1 VKRFYSLSQITGF
14 LALTLLLC
22 ASPARA
28 QLTVNS
34 SSMNFGSVQVGALST
49 QALILTNSGKSDLTV
64 SQGAI
69 TGAAFNL
76 NGPAFPMTLT
86 AGQSATFGVTFSPV
100 ASGKASGAISLITAT
115 TAVHDRSGKHN
126 SVSSTA
132 TNVSLSGTGTA
143 ASQTTVTPGNL
154 TANPGSLAFGG
165 VQVGSSQTQSTT
177 LTNYGGSSVTITN
190 ATAGGTGFGLSGLN
204 LPVTLAAGQSVT
216 FSVTFSPL
224 SAGNAS
230 GSVQVSSDA
239 STPILTISLAG
250 TGAAQGQLS
259 VSPVSSDFGSVTVG
273 TSKIQSGKLIASGA
287 SVTLSSG
294 NVTDSEFSLGGI
306 SFPLTIAA
314 GQSVP
319 FTLTFVPRA
328 SGQAAATMAFAS
340 NAANAASENLTGTG
354 VAPVQH
360 SVSLSWDTAAEVVG
374 YNVYRASQ
382 SGGPYAKVNSV
393 IDAATTYTDSSV
405 QAGQNYY
412 YVTTSVS
419 STGTQSSYS
428 NEIQAA
434 IPTL

>member
-1 VKRFYSLSQITGF
+1 
-14 LALTLLLC
+14 
-22 ASPARA
+22 
-28 QLTVNS
+28 
-34 SSMNFGSVQVGALST
+34 M
-49 QALILTNSGKSDLTV
+49 
-64 SQGAI
+64 
-69 TGAAFNL
+69 
-76 NGPAFPMTLT
+76 
-86 AGQSATFGVTFSPV
+86 
-100 ASGKASGAISLITAT
+100 
-115 TAVHDRSGKHN
+115 
-126 SVSSTA
+126 
-132 TNVSLSGTGTA
+132 
-143 ASQTTVTPGNL
+143 
-154 TANPGSLAFGG
+154 ANPGSLAFGG
-165 VQVGSSQTQSTT
+165 VQVGSSQTQSAT
-177 LTNYGGSSVTITN
+177 LTNSGGLSVTISQ
-190 ATAGGTGFGLSGLN
+190 ATAGGASFGLSGLN

-239 STPILTISLAG
+239 STPNLTISLAG
-250 TGAAQGQLS
+250 TGTAQGQLS
-259 VSPVSSDFGSVTVG
+259 VNPVSSDFGSVTVG
-273 TSKIQSGKLIASGA
+273 TSKIQSGTLVASGA
-287 SVTLSSG
+287 SVTISSAS
-294 NVTDSEFSLGGI
+294 VTDSEFSLGGI

-328 SGQAAATMAFAS
+328 SGQAAATLAFAS

-382 SGGPYAKVNSV
+382 SGGPYAKINSV
-393 IDAATTYTDSSV
+393 IDASTTYTDSSV

-434 IPTL
+434 IPSL